1 MQDSRALTWFFLGAL
16 PPPLGGVTIF
26 AKRKIAAWRTNGQQV
41 VQLDVGKL
49 SLISKIRQ
57 FLRLLFAGRD
67 SGIYVNDLSGFNL
80 AAAGFNVG
88 GAKVFLHD
96 HNYNLGP
103 MTGFRGWLLRRCL
116 ARCNEVYF
124 DGVHSRENYIQAGFM
139 RPDKKYSFSSPF
151 IEPDPGEREKI
162 ASKYPAEL
170 FAFLQT
176 HSPVI
181 GANAFKIVLDDS
193 GVDLYGVDMTVALL
207 ESLRKTH
214 PDSGVVF
221 AIAVDHDSEYVLSL
235 KQTIRSKDLEE
246 HFMLMI
252 GADELWPFFG
262 MVDVFVRPTS
272 TDGYG
277 ISVAEAIFAGTPA
290 VASDVCIRHEKAVL
304 FQARNQADLEET
316 VRQQLAVV
324 DLHGASRGH

>member
-1 MQDSRALTWFFLGAL
+1 MQDSNLLTWFFLGAL

-26 AKRKIAAWRTNGQQV
+26 AKRKVATWRACGKQV

-49 SLISKIRQ
+49 SPISKVRQ
-57 FLRLLFAGRD
+57 LFRLLFAGRN

-80 AAAGFNVG
+80 AAAGFNIG
-88 GAKVFLHD
+88 GAKIFLHD
-96 HNYNLGP
+96 HNYNLGS

-116 ARCNEVYF
+116 SRCDEIYF

-139 RPDKKYSFSSPF
+139 REDKKYSFSSPF
-151 IEPDPGEREKI
+151 IKPDPAEREAI
-162 ASKYPAEL
+162 VSRYPAEL
-170 FAFLQT
+170 FAFLDA

-193 GVDLYGVDMTVALL
+193 GVDLYGVDMTLDLL
-207 ESLRKTH
+207 ESLRKTY

-221 AIAVDHDSEYVLSL
+221 AVAVDHDSEYVQGL
-235 KQTIRSKDLEE
+235 KQAIRDKGLAE
-246 HFMLMI
+246 HFLLMI

-277 ISVAEAIFAGTPA
+277 ISVAEAIFSGTPA
-290 VASDVCIRHEKAVL
+290 VASDVCKRHEKAVL
-304 FQARNQADLEET
+304 FQARNQADLEEK
-316 VRQQLAVV
+316 VRQLLNNA
-324 DLHGASRGH
+324 DLHGATRGH